1 MQLMNT
7 LESGIRK
14 SREFEL
20 KAEIRPGA
28 WFIVGGQKAY
38 VADMDEIFVNAQGRT
53 DARLRVIFDNG
64 TESNMLMRSL
74 QRALHK
80 DEAGRRISDPE
91 AGPLF
96 VREEQSPFAGQL
108 DDDDSASGTI
118 YVLRSKSDHPAVA
131 AHRDVPL
138 HCFVRSRHEPV
149 FRILQLVTEP
159 LVVRLAIEHGPLA
172 ALVRE
177 QFVLRRG
184 RNGRLSVE
192 SRRLVG

>member
-1 MQLMNT
+1 MERGARIMGGVGERIPPNPAMLFR
-7 LESGIRK
+7 LYESGRL
-14 SREFEL
+14 SHDDL
-20 KAEIRPGA
+20 HAA
-28 WFIVGGQKAY
+28 MQVH
-38 VADMDEIFVNAQGRT
+38 
-53 DARLRVIFDNG
+53 ARLLIAEMVAARQNPLAAALEQVRNRVAAV
-64 TESNMLMRSL
+64 
-74 QRALHK
+74 AL
-80 DEAGRRISDPE
+80 ARRYGE
-91 AGPLF
+91 QA
-96 VREEQSPFAGQL
+96 VREALAALGEVEDFPPSRW
-108 DDDDSASGTI
+108 
-118 YVLRSKSDHPAVA
+118 VWNA